1 MKQFNESYAVATPVF
16 ASIAIP
22 PTPAILLAIREAH
35 QQNASLVDIAQLI
48 SQDDSLV
55 MAVLKAIN
63 SSFYCLRER
72 ICSIEQAIK
81 LLGMRNISILIIG
94 LSLRNITPLYKYDI
108 SWCHHVKTALV
119 ASNLVQ
125 LLGAEINQFDSYL
138 FGLFHDCGKILL
150 FKTYESYQETLV
162 LASTSTQHLVVHEMK
177 RYATDHALV
186 GALLSQAWCLP
197 EHICAGIKIHHDIH
211 AFRGA
216 LATKETLALIALNNL
231 AEYLASKDFVYNDSE
246 WLRYSNEFMEYLK
259 ITDHQL
265 TELQSQVDKILTF

>member
-81 LLGMRNISILIIG
+81 LLGMRNISILIDIYSAPREDCLAYMLVPAG
-94 LSLRNITPLYKYDI
+94 VPVTVCKYVPL
-108 SWCHHVKTALV
+108 
-119 ASNLVQ
+119 
-125 LLGAEINQFDSYL
+125 
-138 FGLFHDCGKILL
+138 
-150 FKTYESYQETLV
+150 
-162 LASTSTQHLVVHEMK
+162 
-177 RYATDHALV
+177 
-186 GALLSQAWCLP
+186 
-197 EHICAGIKIHHDIH
+197 
-211 AFRGA
+211 
-216 LATKETLALIALNNL
+216 
-231 AEYLASKDFVYNDSE
+231 EYVS
-246 WLRYSNEFMEYLK
+246 
-259 ITDHQL
+259 I
-265 TELQSQVDKILTF
+265 